1 MNLFFEL
8 IQLSLGKRDSFSFCP
23 SEQDW
28 KDLFEQAKKQAL
40 IGVLFSG
47 VERLSEGLRPPKNIL
62 LQWYAL
68 IQQIEEKNK
77 FLNKQVVTVSNKFQ
91 KDGFKTCILKGQGN
105 ALLYPNPLRRQSGDI
120 DIWLCP
126 DDCIEK
132 NAGLESCRKKIL
144 SYVNRITKP
153 DEIVYHHVDFNV
165 LKDTDIE
172 IHFTPSWM
180 FNPFNNKRLQ
190 RYFIDNRLEQ
200 FNNKVFIDDEDKHGF
215 YIPTPHFNLIYQ
227 HTHIYRHLFQEGI
240 GLRQLMDYYFLL
252 RSWRVRSKENDTL
265 NYEVGI
271 INYDEYGQS
280 TTLNDEI
287 IELLKSLKLEKFAGA
302 MMWVLG
308 EVFGLER
315 ELMLVAPN
323 EKEGRFLL
331 DEIMMAGNFGKYDTR
346 INLSNNSFFN
356 RLTRR
361 HKQTL
366 KFWSAY
372 PQEAV
377 WEIPFRTWHYCWR
390 KLKGYM

>member
-1 MNLFFEL
+1 MVLFFEL
-8 IQLSLGKRDSFSFCP
+8 IQISLGKRDCFTVLP
-23 SEQDW
+23 TDNDW
-28 KDLFEQAKKQAL
+28 KDLFEQAKRQAL
-40 IGVLFSG
+40 IGMLFSG
-47 VERLSEGLRPPKNIL
+47 VERLLEGQSPPKSIL

-68 IQQIEEKNK
+68 VQQIEEKNK
-77 FLNKQVVTVSNKFQ
+77 LLNKQVVAVSNRFQ

-126 DDCIEK
+126 KDCAEK
-132 NAGLESCRKKIL
+132 KEGLEECRKKTL
-144 SYVNRITKP
+144 SYVNKVTKP
-153 DEIVYHHVDFNV
+153 DEVVYHHVDFNV

-215 YIPTPHFNLIYQ
+215 YIPTTHFNLIYQ
-227 HTHIYRHLFQEGI
+227 LTHIYRHLFQEGI

-252 RSWRVRSKENDTL
+252 RSWGVRSKENDTR

-271 INYDEYGQS
+271 MNYEEEH
-280 TTLNDEI
+280 LLPIRNDEI
-287 IELLKSLKLEKFAGA
+287 IRLLKSMNLYKFAEA
-302 MMWVLG
+302 VMWVVG

-315 ELMLVAPN
+315 DLMLVEPN

-331 DEIMMAGNFGKYDTR
+331 DEIMMAGNFGKYDER
-346 INLSNNSFFN
+346 IDLSNNSFFN

-372 PQEAV
+372 PQEAA

-390 KLKGYM
+390 KMKGYM